1 MANNQNTTSTIL
13 SEHRRIVG
21 TRYILATLNFL
32 AVLLGMIVTLFFVSR
47 RGIYDAVLTVI
58 WVLIIINVVQIVL
71 CLGEYILR
79 SGFGINIKVLP
90 MISYIVGALWVV
102 ALVLEMVL
110 ATIEAGTLRTDLL
123 IVAAIQAVVAIVA
136 YILWP
141 NLDRR
146 AIDSMIKP
154 SSRGDEKKR
163 AKKAKRYVATYGVLT
178 VLIVL
183 AQAATLLLYKMP
195 PTFYDLFADNRALQ
209 YELNEDKDGYIVS
222 AVYNGTS
229 PYVNIPA
236 TYNNL
241 PVVGIKSGALVDD
254 GIIEK
259 YKITS
264 ITFGTPE
271 KDENG
276 NEVMKSN
283 LQFINAGAIVC
294 SRVESLSIPE
304 SVTAIEDGAIKG
316 GALRTV
322 EYSARANFKYSAFSG
337 CDSLAR
343 ILMSG
348 EHVGVIASLEGMP
361 ERVNIQV
368 DKDIYN
374 AYRESNLNYVSSF
387 SPILADDE
395 FCIDFFTG
403 CDYYI
408 DSIFAKKGESV
419 KLNYADLKKDGV
431 AAISPAVDTLAYIK
445 DAHELGTDG
454 AKADS
459 AFRGWYYDGNYVAK
473 VDFTEFGEISLTE
486 STKIYAKWINE
497 YNATLD
503 WGTYK
508 PAGQVD
514 KIYWTEEDDRS
525 FPVVTDRNGYSKGV
539 VWTKA
544 GTDVKLENSDGIT
557 ESIALI
563 ASWQFD
569 APTISLDYV
578 LNGGTETI
586 TVGGATFVY
595 DEYKKLQLSAVH
607 SHALESD
614 QINNTVD
621 YDYEWFKDGIKLDA
635 YSNTDVVRLQNVR
648 ESGVYTLRVT
658 ATPHYYADA
667 GTYAEINYNV
677 QITKKPIDLGDVKF
691 DYLPAAKHFV
701 YNSGV
706 QTCTV
711 DGNPVTQG
719 IVATYTYSK
728 DGYNSTS
735 GMIDAG
741 EYTVSATYAKVDPAE
756 AENYDTA
763 TLTTVATVKPIVLA
777 SPTWSN
783 SSFLYN
789 KAEHNVYISFAEAIA
804 GEDVGV
810 IYEGGS
816 ATDAGNYTAIVTGVT
831 NANYTLVGVDAN
843 KLSCSW
849 EITKRPI
856 TVQGWYLDGM
866 AVTGT
871 TYNGMSHEMIAAPS
885 GAMSGDNVTFVYANS
900 DNDITSAT
908 NAGTYTA
915 RITGV
920 NNSNYELSVSGEDG
934 ECTWTI
940 APAKLT
946 VTFNNH
952 GRLVYNGTQQ
962 TISATVAG
970 IVAADVS
977 KFNLESFNTT
987 DTTASVSLAEGDD
1000 GTSVK
1005 LLFGATNVAAE
1016 NYVAKINGLNSGE
1029 QHLKNYVI
1037 EAAKSQSF
1045 NIEKKLLNVRPV
1057 DGVYTYDGED
1067 QHMLLMVEGVILA
1080 DRESI
1085 SFTIGEG
1092 GRKVDDVTHGVFID
1106 YVGKDAGSYPTSVTA
1121 VDDSNYT
1128 ITAYTK
1134 PLTVNKREVTV
1145 SGWTMFDKA
1154 KGAFIDWNENGYEY
1168 NKAGYKVGYTLS
1180 GVVEGE
1186 GVTLSLTNAE
1196 KENASN
1202 NYYVTTATLDSTNDV
1217 NKNYTF
1223 AGDSANWKIN
1233 PKSIT
1238 LTWRVGNST
1247 DTSFVYSKQELEAKY
1262 EVKGILEGDSITLGY
1277 KTGEGVLS
1285 ATNVGDYKI
1294 TVTSISNTNYTLSDG
1309 DSFEWSITPK
1319 PVDLVWTLNG
1329 EKNKTSLVYN
1339 GSFYEVAVVANA
1351 DDVIAGDTVLVSTA
1365 GSTIAQGAR
1374 GYSVTAEGLDN
1385 SNYTIKNTALKVFD
1399 WEITARPIEVTWDG
1413 TAEFVYNSQNQYPTA
1428 TITNLCGSDVVN
1440 MTYTNYG
1447 MNVGTY
1453 KVRIFTLDNG
1463 NYTFAGATNIE
1474 KSYKIVPKVVYPNW
1488 NDNTANPAFVYNAET
1503 KYQQAS
1509 AMIGAT
1515 SADDGRIYSIDS
1527 IEFVYQNN
1535 AKTDAGSYTAKVVGL
1550 RGVSKDN
1557 YVLGE
1562 GSEAN
1567 QKFSYD
1573 WAVRPCP
1580 VTLYWSYTSTIY
1592 NSEIQYPKAAVSNSY
1607 GQTVGVTSYVGE
1619 GISAK
1624 TKGSYV
1630 VTADGLNNDNFT
1642 LVGASGVSHSYSIA
1656 PLTLAYEWYGVRADN
1671 AEVARDIN
1679 NLVYDGYQTR
1689 VLVRFTNLCDGDAVE
1704 PVYAHN
1710 VILNADST
1718 GKTVTVTLDGAD
1730 KDNYAFPEGGISKIV
1745 TVAPQPVKVTW
1756 TGVDTVVY
1764 DSAQH
1769 ELVPAV
1775 TANVAGNGSY
1785 PVPFTVTVNYG
1796 EHVKASNV
1804 GEYNYLVALTDTN
1817 FTLANCEGPNLRRLT
1832 IIPAEITV
1840 TWSNL
1845 THVYDGNVK
1854 TAVAVST
1861 TAGVEINLSG
1871 ESRTVAG
1878 RQTVKATSA
1887 DANYKVTNDSAE
1899 LVIERAKLQA
1909 TWNNLTD
1916 VVYDGFVHK
1925 PTVSLT
1931 NVSNTSILPGC
1942 TVWYNDSTVIE
1953 PMNAGTYSVVFTL
1966 SDSVN
1971 FELTDPSATAKS
1983 FTISPKVVNILEW
1996 SDNEFYYDGTLK
2008 TITAVLDDAL
2018 AQGTVTYSGNS
2029 LLNAGDT
2036 IATVY
2041 VGSNYKFADGTVTT
2055 RTLKI
2060 NPAIVKVEWH
2070 EQPST
2075 VIYDRMNHSL
2085 TADLISNTGIN
2096 VGRSYTYNGNAANNV
2111 KNAGNYTV
2119 SVALTDTANFVFA
2132 SDAVTYRVLTIE
2144 KKELAVSWK
2153 ELPDMVYGSAN
2164 TYGLTPSMVGGISP
2178 DSVAFVFDGKTT
2190 AYDAGIYNVK
2200 IIGLSGSES
2209 ANYKLPENGLE
2220 KTYVVRPQ
2228 TVKITWSDLERVYNG
2243 NYQRPTVSVVD
2254 AGDGRSISFNLTED
2268 KKDAGNY
2275 EVTVS
2280 LTTGNYTLD
2289 GCQGNVTET
2298 MTITPKPVTITWPT
2312 NTTVTYD
2319 GAEHSLV
2326 PTVSGVSGIINPA
2339 KITVEGAAGKN
2350 AGVYS
2355 FTVTAVDDP
2364 NYTVVGVANAT
2375 GTLTIDRR
2383 FVTVTWKNL
2392 TQTYGMMSN
2401 TLEFATLEN
2410 TVAGDDVYVVV
2421 DNFFSTYEAGEY
2433 TLYANTLAGDDKG
2446 NYKISGETSAT
2457 LVVNPQKAIAKWS
2470 NTDTVYDGNVH
2481 APVLTLTSESG
2492 EDLSRFVG
2500 VIDGK
2505 INAGVHSYSTSDYV
2519 ALDSNYVLA
2528 GSLSTT
2534 LGINRKQVKSSS
2546 FTVKYDKNTATFSV
2560 IFTDSFGNEIPAEG
2574 VTIADDKLDIRNA
2587 YAEKQSNGNI
2597 VEAGTYLI
2605 KFNVDDI
2612 VVGSNYQLVQGSTAS
2627 YQYVL
2632 TEDDLI

>member
-58 WVLIIINVVQIVL
+58 WVLIIINVIQIVL

-304 SVTAIEDGAIKG
+304 SVTAIEDGAIRG

-667 GTYAEINYNV
+667 GAYAEINYNV

-691 DYLPAAKHFV
+691 DYLPATKHFV

-789 KAEHNVYISFAEAIA
+789 KSEHNVYISFAEAIA

-885 GAMSGDNVTFVYANS
+885 GAMSGDNVTFVYASS

-977 KFNLESFNTT
+977 KFNVENFNTT

-1000 GTSVK
+1000 DTSVK

-1037 EAAKSQSF
+1037 ESAKSQSF

-1067 QHMLLMVEGVILA
+1067 QHMLLMVEGVIPA

-1106 YVGKDAGSYPTSVTA
+1106 YVGKDAGSYPTSITA

-1145 SGWTMFDKA
+1145 AEWTMFDKA
-1154 KGAFIDWNENGYEY
+1154 KGALIDWNENGYEY

-1223 AGDSANWKIN
+1223 AGDSTNWKIN
-1233 PKSIT
+1233 PRSIT
-1238 LTWRVGNST
+1238 LTWKVGNST

-1309 DSFEWSITPK
+1309 DSFEWCITPK
-1319 PVDLVWTLNG
+1319 PVDLVWKLNG
-1329 EKNKTSLVYN
+1329 DKNKTSFVYN
-1339 GSFYEVAVVANA
+1339 SNFHEVEVSVNL
-1351 DDVIAGDTVLVSTA
+1351 DDIMSGDTVLVNTTGTTA
-1365 GSTIAQGAR
+1365 AANANS
-1374 GYSVTAEGLDN
+1374 YSVTAESLGN
-1385 SNYTIKNTALKVFD
+1385 ANYVIKNTTVKEFN
-1399 WEITARPIEVTWDG
+1399 WEITALPIEVIWDS
-1413 TAEFVYNSQNQYPTA
+1413 TTEFIYNSQNQYPKA

-1440 MTYTNYG
+1440 MSYTNYG
-1447 MNVGTY
+1447 KDVGTY
-1453 KVRIFTLDNG
+1453 KVRIQTLDTG
-1463 NYTFAGATNIE
+1463 NYTFAGATGIE
-1474 KSYKIVPKVVYPNW
+1474 TTYTIVPKVIDPVWTINS
-1488 NDNTANPAFVYNAET
+1488 FVYNAEEKAQYANPT
-1503 KYQQAS
+1503 Y
-1509 AMIGAT
+1509 GAT
-1515 SADDGRIYSIDS
+1515 ASDDGKVYNGDS
-1527 IEFVYQNN
+1527 VDFEYLNN
-1535 AKTDAGSYTAKVVGL
+1535 RKTDAGTYIAKVVGT
-1550 RGVSKDN
+1550 GNKN
-1557 YVLGE
+1557 YVLTSDTAE
-1562 GSEAN
+1562 TTYE
-1567 QKFSYD
+1567 
-1573 WAVRPCP
+1573 WAIAKCP
-1580 VTLYWSYTSTIY
+1580 VTLTWKY
-1592 NSEIQYPKAAVSNSY
+1592 NSVTYNSDIQYPTATVSNRH
-1607 GQTVGVTSYVGE
+1607 GQSVKVTAYSGT
-1619 GISAK
+1619 GK
-1624 TKGSYV
+1624 TAEAKGSYSI
-1630 VTADGLNNDNFT
+1630 TADGLDNSNFT
-1642 LVGASGVSHSYSIA
+1642 LVGGTGLTQTYEIK
-1656 PLTLAYEWYGVRADN
+1656 PLTLTYEWYGVKADN
-1671 AEVARDIN
+1671 ADVLRDIN

-1689 VLVRFTNLCDGDAVE
+1689 VLVRFTNLCDGDDIEA
-1704 PVYAHN
+1704 VYAHN
-1710 VILNADST
+1710 VILDADQT
-1718 GKTVTVTLDGAD
+1718 GKTVTVTLDGD
-1730 KDNYAFPEGGISKIV
+1730 DVDNYTFPDGGISKTV
-1745 TVAPQPVKVTW
+1745 KVAPQPVKIAWYGDTNVVYNGNSHKLTA
-1756 TGVDTVVY
+1756 TVVGKKAGVDH
-1764 DSAQH
+1764 SIGF
-1769 ELVPAV
+1769 AV
-1775 TANVAGNGSY
+1775 NDGLGDEFVDAGTHQY
-1785 PVPFTVTVNYG
+1785 TITI
-1796 EHVKASNV
+1796 
-1804 GEYNYLVALTDTN
+1804 TDEEDAKN
-1817 FTLANCEGPNLRRLT
+1817 FTLVGCEGSSTTAL
-1832 IIPAEITV
+1832 IIAPKPVTV
-1840 TWSNL
+1840 IWSELN
-1845 THVYDGNVK
+1845 HVYDGVAKTVIATSSEVDVNMSNNVQ
-1854 TAVAVST
+1854 TNANSY
-1861 TAGVEINLSG
+1861 
-1871 ESRTVAG
+1871 TV
-1878 RQTVKATSA
+1878 TATSA
-1887 DANYKVTNDSAE
+1887 DKNYVVENGSATF
-1899 LVIERAKLQA
+1899 VIEKAKLQA
-1909 TWNNLTD
+1909 IWSGSLNP
-1916 VVYDGFVHK
+1916 VYNGASRALSVSVTNAK
-1925 PTVSLT
+1925 NPSVLPTF
-1931 NVSNTSILPGC
+1931 
-1942 TVWYNDSTVIE
+1942 TV
-1953 PMNAGTYSVVFTL
+1953 
-1966 SDSVN
+1966 
-1971 FELTDPSATAKS
+1971 
-1983 FTISPKVVNILEW
+1983 
-1996 SDNEFYYDGTLK
+1996 
-2008 TITAVLDDAL
+2008 
-2018 AQGTVTYSGNS
+2018 
-2029 LLNAGDT
+2029 
-2036 IATVY
+2036 
-2041 VGSNYKFADGTVTT
+2041 
-2055 RTLKI
+2055 R
-2060 NPAIVKVEWH
+2060 
-2070 EQPST
+2070 
-2075 VIYDRMNHSL
+2075 
-2085 TADLISNTGIN
+2085 
-2096 VGRSYTYNGNAANNV
+2096 YNGNPSLTPI
-2111 KNAGNYTV
+2111 NAGNYTATIV
-2119 SVALTDTANFVFA
+2119 FTYSSDSANFEFA
-2132 SDAVTYRVLTIE
+2132 DPDDASRTLVIEQKTVDITGWSKNSFVYDSHIKTLTAFVNDATAQLQLRYTQNTLTTVGEIPVTAYFDADSNYKLRENTEKTKNLCVTKATVTVDWGTASTELVYSGLYHKLQPVIKSDSEVDVPTRILYNGTERSQGVIDADIYKVSIELKDSENFKFSTQSVVEKTLTIAP
-2144 KKELAVSWK
+2144 KVVTVSWPAQK
-2153 ELPDMVYGSAN
+2153 VYTYNYTATRDFAATIQGIGSDN
-2164 TYGLTPSMVGGISP
+2164 
-2178 DSVAFVFDGKTT
+2178 VAFVYDVSTKCS
-2190 AYDAGIYNVK
+2190 DAGVYPVS
-2200 IIGLSGSES
+2200 IIGLSGSAS
-2209 ANYKLPENGLE
+2209 GNYKLPEAGLSE
-2220 KTYVVRPQ
+2220 TFTINPCAVTVEWSSLEYTYD
-2228 TVKITWSDLERVYNG
+2228 TALH
-2243 NYQRPTVSVVD
+2243 RPTVRVIGADYHENISHVPLTSYVN
-2254 AGDGRSISFNLTED
+2254 AGTYGYEIELT
-2268 KKDAGNY
+2268 N
-2275 EVTVS
+2275 S
-2280 LTTGNYTLD
+2280 NYTLK
-2289 GCQGNVTET
+2289 NNNNTTAT
-2298 MTITPKPVTITWPT
+2298 MVIKPREAFISWPT
-2312 NTTVTYD
+2312 LPVAYD
-2319 GAEHSLV
+2319 GTSKTLK
-2326 PTVSGVSGIINPA
+2326 PTVLGVDDIELDVIV
-2339 KITVEGAAGKN
+2339 TGAAGKTVGN
-2350 AGVYS
+2350 YE
-2355 FTVTAVDDP
+2355 FTVTEIVDND
-2364 NYTVVGVANAT
+2364 NYTLVGVDNTT
-2375 GTLTIDRR
+2375 GILTIAPRE
-2383 FVTVTWKNL
+2383 VTISWSNL
-2392 TQTYGMMSN
+2392 EQTLGMMSD
-2401 TLEFATLEN
+2401 TLRFATLEN
-2410 TVAGDDVYVVV
+2410 VVV
-2421 DNFFSTYEAGEY
+2421 GDEVYPIVENFRTTLQAGECTLYVDVLAGEDSANYTIAGYAEKSAILVIKKQRVTATWFGVSATYNGTSQAPQLIITDRFGENLSDTLVKPITGHTDAGEY
-2433 TLYANTLAGDDKG
+2433 
-2446 NYKISGETSAT
+2446 
-2457 LVVNPQKAIAKWS
+2457 
-2470 NTDTVYDGNVH
+2470 
-2481 APVLTLTSESG
+2481 
-2492 EDLSRFVG
+2492 
-2500 VIDGK
+2500 
-2505 INAGVHSYSTSDYV
+2505 SYWASDYF
-2519 ALDSNYVLA
+2519 LDNLNYELESDVQCNFV
-2528 GSLSTT
+2528 
-2534 LGINRKQVKSSS
+2534 INKKQIKTND
-2546 FTVKYDKNTATFSV
+2546 FTVIYDKETASFSV
-2560 IFTDSFGNEIPAEG
+2560 AFNGLPENDKNG
-2574 VTIADDKLDIRNA
+2574 VTVAADKLDIRDA
-2587 YAEKQSNGNI
+2587 SGYKIQNGTI
-2597 VEAGTYLI
+2597 ETAGTYMI
-2605 KFNVDDI
+2605 KLNALDI
-2612 VVGSNYQLVQGSTAS
+2612 VASENYELSIVTTAQK
-2627 YQYVL
+2627 YDL
-2632 TEDDLI
+2632 TVDELA